1 MKYLMKLNCFTE
13 SKTYI
18 KAFENIKN
26 NPEIGDYVICEEG
39 FLDNIEI
46 KDFISNNIG
55 QIIGIEVPNYFTIQY
70 ENVPKEFKWYFHP
83 IDYRDITNMRLD
95 EIILFSKN
103 KEELEDYLITK
114 KYNL

>member
-1 MKYLMKLNCFTE
+1 MKMF
-13 SKTYI
+13 
-18 KAFENIKN
+18 
-26 NPEIGDYVICEEG
+26 
-39 FLDNIEI
+39 
-46 KDFISNNIG
+46 
-55 QIIGIEVPNYFTIQY
+55 Q
-70 ENVPKEFKWYFHP
+70 KEFKWYFHP